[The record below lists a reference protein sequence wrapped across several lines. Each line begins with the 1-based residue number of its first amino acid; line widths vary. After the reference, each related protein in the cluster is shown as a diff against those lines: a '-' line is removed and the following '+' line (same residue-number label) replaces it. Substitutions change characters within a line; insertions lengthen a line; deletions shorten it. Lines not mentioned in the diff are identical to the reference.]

1 MGNMRTFVLLFAST
15 IALFATPSAYE
26 QGKKLYFSKGCNGCH
41 GFSAGGSAQ
50 YPALAYRRKA
60 FLVYK
65 LTRLRAKQGDTQL
78 SQIMI
83 PFAIGLNDAQIDALT
98 TFLSDYHEHSKEHYS
113 PDDSMT
119 GGGSS

>member
-1 MGNMRTFVLLFAST
+1 MRKILLMAIHAMAL
-15 IALFATPSAYE
+15 IAAPSAYD

-41 GFSAGGSAQ
+41 GVSAGGTDL

-65 LTRLRAKQGDTQL
+65 LKRLRTKQGDTQL
-78 SQIMI
+78 AQMMI
-83 PFAIGLNDAQIDALT
+83 PFAMALTDTQIDALT
-98 TFLSDYHEHSKEHYS
+98 TFLSDYHENTKGHYT
-113 PDDSMT
+113 PDDSNT

>member
-1 MGNMRTFVLLFAST
+1 MRIFVLLFAST
-15 IALFATPSAYE
+15 ITLFATPSVYE
-26 QGKKLYFSKGCNGCH
+26 QGKKLYFAKGCNGCH
-41 GFSAGGSAQ
+41 GFSAGGSTQ

-78 SQIMI
+78 SQMMI
-83 PFAIGLNDAQIDALT
+83 PFAIGLSDAQIDLLT
-98 TFLSDYHEHSKEHYS
+98 TFLSDYHEHSKKHYI